1 MPYTGTYFSISNNQ
15 YLLYNN
21 QLLGAATSLNEREG
35 FPFPLKISMQKFAP
49 SKKEAIQPEA
59 DESAALLDQVCRFSQ
74 LYWKSV
80 SRQWMPVT
88 LKYPEMLAQIV
99 PHFKYAD
106 LSPMGKDS
114 LWFL

>member
-1 MPYTGTYFSISNNQ
+1 
-15 YLLYNN
+15 
-21 QLLGAATSLNEREG
+21 
-35 FPFPLKISMQKFAP
+35 LKISLQKFPP
-49 SKKEAIQPEA
+49 SSNEAVQPEA
-59 DESAALLDQVCRFSQ
+59 EESAALLAQVCRFSQ

-106 LSPMGKDS
+106 LPPMGKES